1 MPSNKKW
8 FETWFNHP
16 FYLELYTHRN
26 DDDAKVLLNLI
37 LPDLNLQP
45 NAKILDLGCGNG
57 RHSINLAKLG
67 YDVTGLDLSANLLSI
82 AKQEAERQKI
92 KINFVEADMRYFKL
106 FPPFNAIFSFFTSF
120 GFFDDDRENFSVF
133 RNVSDHLAK
142 DGVYVFDYLNE
153 SFIRKNLVAEDV
165 QKKGDFTIILKR
177 WIEKDMV
184 KKTVRI
190 EKKNE
195 ILEFEE
201 SVKLYPF
208 EMISEVLTNFGLEV
222 THSWGDYSGIPFS
235 KDAPRIILTA
245 KKI

>member
-26 DDDAKVLLNLI
+26 DDDAKILLNLI
-37 LPDLNLQP
+37 LPNLKLQP
-45 NAKILDLGCGNG
+45 NARILDLGCGNG

-67 YDVTGLDLSANLLSI
+67 FNVTGLDLSSNLLSI

-92 KINFVEADMRYFKL
+92 KIDFVEADMRYFKL
-106 FPPFNAIFSFFTSF
+106 YPLFNGIFSFFTSF

-133 RNVSDHLAK
+133 RNVSDHLVK
-142 DGVYVFDYLNE
+142 DGFYVFDYLNE
-153 SFIRKNLVAEDV
+153 SFIRKNLVSEDV
-165 QKKGDFTIILKR
+165 QQKGDFTIVQKR
-177 WIEKDMV
+177 RIENDMV

-201 SVKLYPF
+201 SVKLYPY

-222 THSWGDYSGIPFS
+222 AHSWGDYSGIPF
-235 KDAPRIILTA
+235 
-245 KKI
+245 